1 MVYVFSQSVLHI
13 VCLMLK
19 AEVLESM
26 LYGCVTWSPR
36 SYHYDALR
44 RAQNIFLTRCIG
56 WRKHRRTDH
65 PIPYV
70 ETLLKTVSESIE
82 ATLRNR
88 RILFAGPSLTKNSP
102 KKCGSL
108 VSLAFLFLFLFAL
121 FFPLDWIFPASLSGE
136 LFPHSFLQ
144 FVPRGGSFL
153 FVALSPPV
161 QQTTD
166 RIGNRILFFLGGY
179 HKVGARSVNVMN
191 PHTHISHIRM

>member
-1 MVYVFSQSVLHI
+1 LVYVFSQSVLHI

-44 RAQNIFLTRCIG
+44 RAQNSFLTRCIG

-108 VSLAFLFLFLFAL
+108 VSLAFLFLFLFGFVFPHWIGYFQLRFLGNRFRIRFCNLYPGAAP
-121 FFPLDWIFPASLSGE
+121 FCSSPFPLLSNR
-136 LFPHSFLQ
+136 
-144 FVPRGGSFL
+144 PRTGLATAFC
-153 FVALSPPV
+153 
-161 QQTTD
+161 
-166 RIGNRILFFLGGY
+166 FF
-179 HKVGARSVNVMN
+179 
-191 PHTHISHIRM
+191 